1 MEAKDELES
10 DHHVPAKPVRE
21 TKHILKFT
29 TLMTCSTKMKGQ
41 TTEIQVLVRDKQRE
55 MKERAQAPGVLQ
67 AESNRSRLRAQE
79 TSESDAPLGVV
90 KHFRGAFQVF
100 GERKD

>member
-1 MEAKDELES
+1 MVLDF
-10 DHHVPAKPVRE
+10 
-21 TKHILKFT
+21 TFKFIASVSSCPF
-29 TLMTCSTKMKGQ
+29 LDYNCKK
-41 TTEIQVLVRDKQRE
+41 EVLVRDKQRE

-79 TSESDAPLGVV
+79 TSESDVPLGVV

>member
-1 MEAKDELES
+1 MSWKVTTISSQIGEREKAHLEI
-10 DHHVPAKPVRE
+10 HN
-21 TKHILKFT
+21 TLK
-29 TLMTCSTKMKGQ
+29 TCFTKMKGQ
-41 TTEIQVLVRDKQRE
+41 TTEIQVLVPDKQEMRE
-55 MKERAQAPGVLQ
+55 GAQAPGVPQ

-79 TSESDAPLGVV
+79 TSKSDAPLGVV